1 VRRGAIPR
9 AEGVFRP
16 GELDNKCGGMRVTLV
31 CLYSPYDWSRVA
43 PRIATL
49 YEEELAA

>member
-1 VRRGAIPR
+1 
-9 AEGVFRP
+9 
-16 GELDNKCGGMRVTLV
+16 MRVTLV

-43 PRIATL
+43 QRIATL